1 MLAKG
6 RGRSAKGREGRVE
19 VYLVH
24 KRVGKSFVQAFG
36 VARQGFFQGKYLP
49 SLGLNYVANR

>member
-6 RGRSAKGREGRVE
+6 RGRWAKGRKGRVE

-24 KRVGKSFVQAFG
+24 KRVGKSFIQVLE
-36 VARQGFFQGKYLP
+36 VAR
-49 SLGLNYVANR
+49 

>member
-6 RGRSAKGREGRVE
+6 RDRWAKGREGRVE

-24 KRVGKSFVQAFG
+24 DKRVAKSFVQVFE
-36 VARQGFFQGKYLP
+36 VAR
-49 SLGLNYVANR
+49 